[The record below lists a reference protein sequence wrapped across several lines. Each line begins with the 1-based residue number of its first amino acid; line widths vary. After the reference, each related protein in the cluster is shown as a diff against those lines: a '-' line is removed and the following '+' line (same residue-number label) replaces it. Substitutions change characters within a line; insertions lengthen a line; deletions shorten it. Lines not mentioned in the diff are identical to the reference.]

1 MNAFRLL
8 VALIVLALGLVVG
21 FQNSSPPI
29 ELKLL
34 VFTWQTT
41 PGYAFILA
49 LLAGVLIGALLVL
62 ATLVWPLYNKLRKA
76 NRQAGVAAPSRP
88 NI

>member
-1 MNAFRLL
+1 MNMLRLIIALL
-8 VALIVLALGLVVG
+8 VLVLGLIVG

-34 VFTWQTT
+34 VFSWQTT

-49 LLAGVLIGALLVL
+49 LLSGVVIGALAVL
-62 ATLVWPLYNKLRKA
+62 ATLVWPLYSKLRKA
-76 NRQAGVAAPSRP
+76 GRQATSATSGPGH
-88 NI
+88 